1 MKSKHI
7 ILAVFLVFAPRLFAQ
22 FGIKTGVN
30 MANEIK
36 SFSQADIAAGFDSKN
51 LNGYQIGL
59 IYQAMPKKSGL
70 GFEVAAI
77 LTQKGSAFTDTSTV
91 AGVIQKGYRE
101 LNCVEVPLNL
111 RYRLT
116 LGFIGVYG
124 IAGVYGS
131 YELSGKTVNEI
142 TDATQNSTYPTFMD
156 HVDYGYNLGLGLE
169 LFRKIQLGGT
179 WTQGIKT
186 TPSTT
191 IGLPTPLTSSNRVF
205 SINLVYLF

>member
-1 MKSKHI
+1 MKSKHTILI
-7 ILAVFLVFAPRLFAQ
+7 ILLAFSSGLFAQ

-36 SFSQADIAAGFDSKN
+36 SFSQADIAAGFDSRN

-70 GFEVAAI
+70 GFEIAAI

-101 LNCVEVPLNL
+101 LNYVEVPLNL

-116 LGFIGVYG
+116 LGFIGIYG
-124 IAGVYGS
+124 TAGVYGS
-131 YELSGKTVNEI
+131 YELSGKTVDEI
-142 TDATQNSTYPTFMD
+142 TDATQNSTYSTFMD
-156 HVDYGYNLGLGLE
+156 HVDYGYNLGIGIE

-191 IGLPTPLTSSNRVF
+191 VGLPTPLTSSNRVF

>member
-1 MKSKHI
+1 
-7 ILAVFLVFAPRLFAQ
+7 
-22 FGIKTGVN
+22 
-30 MANEIK
+30 
-36 SFSQADIAAGFDSKN
+36 
-51 LNGYQIGL
+51 
-59 IYQAMPKKSGL
+59 MPKKSGL

-186 TPSTT
+186 TPST
-191 IGLPTPLTSSNRVF
+191 IVGLPTPLTSSNRVF

>member
-1 MKSKHI
+1 MKTKHI
-7 ILAVFLVFAPRLFAQ
+7 ILVVLLTITTGLFAQ

-70 GFEVAAI
+70 GFEIAAI

-91 AGVIQKGYRE
+91 AGIIQKGYRE
-101 LNCVEVPLNL
+101 LNYVEVPLNL
-111 RYRLT
+111 RYRLM
-116 LGFIGVYG
+116 LGFISIYG
-124 IAGVYGS
+124 TAGVYGS

-169 LFRKIQLGGT
+169 LFKKMQFGGT
-179 WTQGIKT
+179 WSQGIKNSPALT
-186 TPSTT
+186 T
-191 IGLPTPLTSSNRVF
+191 GLPSALTSSNRVF
-205 SINLVYLF
+205 SINLVYMF

>member
-7 ILAVFLVFAPRLFAQ
+7 ILIVFLAITSGIFAQ

-36 SFSQADIAAGFDSKN
+36 SFSQADIAAGFDSRN

-70 GFEVAAI
+70 GFEIAAI

-91 AGVIQKGYRE
+91 AGTIQKGYRE
-101 LNCVEVPLNL
+101 LNYVEIPLNL

-116 LGFIGVYG
+116 LGFLGIYG

-131 YELSGKTVNEI
+131 YELSGKTVDENSN
-142 TDATQNSTYPTFMD
+142 TTQNTLYPTFMD
-156 HVDYGYNLGLGLE
+156 HVDYGYNLGVGVE
-169 LFRKIQLGGT
+169 LFSKVQFGGT
-179 WTQGIKT
+179 WTQGIKNT
-186 TPSTT
+186 STST
-191 IGLPTPLTSSNRVF
+191 LGLPTPLTSSNRVF

>member
-7 ILAVFLVFAPRLFAQ
+7 FLIVLLAFNSGLFAQ

-36 SFSQADIAAGFDSKN
+36 SFSRADIAAGFDSRN

-70 GFEVAAI
+70 GFEIAAI

-101 LNCVEVPLNL
+101 LNYVEVPFNL
-111 RYRLT
+111 RYRLS

-124 IAGVYGS
+124 IAGIYGS

-186 TPSTT
+186 TPTT
-191 IGLPTPLTSSNRVF
+191 TSGLPTPITSSNRVF
-205 SINLVYLF
+205 SVNLVYLF